1 MKTLVALLAVGG
13 ATSLVAG
20 CAAASHADVRAGRAG
35 AAMAPVSTACGGDV
49 VGTWNVVSSNVH
61 VDGWQVGDH
70 CAAKASGVEL
80 AVKGTV
86 TFRPDKTYE
95 RTSSMA
101 GRLVLDVPSSCIGPG
116 LDCSNMQQAF
126 ASDAFA
132 SARCTPANDGC
143 TCTAELKGAPEQEAG
158 TYATTPAGL
167 LRETS
172 ADDST
177 PDESDYC
184 VEGQTLTEWPHK
196 SSNDGL
202 TGSIVLMKQ

>member
-1 MKTLVALLAVGG
+1 MKTLVAWLAVGG
-13 ATSLVAG
+13 AMSLVAG
-20 CAAASHADVRAGRAG
+20 CAVSHADARAGSAG
-35 AAMAPVSTACGGDV
+35 AAMAPMSTACGGDI

-61 VDGWQVGDH
+61 VDAWPVGDH
-70 CAAKASGVEL
+70 CAAKVSGVEL
-80 AVKGTV
+80 VVKGTV
-86 TFRPDKTYE
+86 TYRPGKTYE

-116 LDCSNMQQAF
+116 VDCSNMQQAF
-126 ASDAFA
+126 ASDALA
-132 SARCTPANDGC
+132 LARCTPANDGC
-143 TCTAELKGAPEQEAG
+143 TCIAELKAAPEQEAG

-184 VEGQTLTEWPHK
+184 VEGRTLTDWPHK